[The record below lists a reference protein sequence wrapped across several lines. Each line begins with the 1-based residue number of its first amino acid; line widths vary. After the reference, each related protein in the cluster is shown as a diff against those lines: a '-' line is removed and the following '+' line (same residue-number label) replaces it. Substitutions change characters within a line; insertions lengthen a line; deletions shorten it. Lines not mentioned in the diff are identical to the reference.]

1 MVNTDELPSLEE
13 LRESGLSNREIAFQV
28 WALFGGQSG
37 KRTSEILREQYEIE
51 HSPGVINQWAYR
63 HGWRSQLREFM
74 GEVAPAEMEKAAL
87 NLVGGVAEAAFVLAE
102 MVRGN
107 VEPDR
112 DRINASTALLDRV
125 GFLPHTRREAAS
137 TGVNQVTNS
146 GELPELSMSDEELAQ
161 ALKSIGRIRATVE

>member
-13 LRESGLSNREIAFQV
+13 LREAGLSNRDIAFQV

-37 KRTSEILREQYEIE
+37 KRTSEILASEYDIH
-51 HSPGVINQWAYR
+51 HSAGVINQWAYR
-63 HGWRSQLREFM
+63 HGWRAQLREFM
-74 GEVAPAEMEKAAL
+74 GEVAPGEMEKAAL

-107 VEPDR
+107 VEADR

-137 TGVNQVTNS
+137 TGVNQVANS

-161 ALKSIGRIRATVE
+161 ALQSIGRIRATVE